1 MPNLPI
7 SQLPLTTTANT
18 EDVIAIVNNGVTK
31 QISRNNFLN
40 NIPDF
45 SGNTDNLGGST
56 MRTIYSRTNV
66 INYVEG
72 EDADL
77 FSGSTN
83 FGSRNFPLEFFTNS
97 VNYVDK
103 ILHFRTT
110 GKWGG
115 NDSSPEIQVS
125 VLFGSDTLTTF
136 TVSGTD
142 TSQANNRPAE
152 IYGEIIFS
160 GGNAVACYSI
170 GWCDSQGEFK
180 RYALSDAST
189 PIDVTGFG
197 GGDFKLIMGSNTTND
212 FTSYL
217 GYIQVWN

>member
-1 MPNLPI
+1 MSNLPI

-66 INYVEG
+66 INYVVGQET
-72 EDADL
+72 DL
-77 FSGSTN
+77 FSGTTN
-83 FGSRNFPLEFFTNS
+83 FGSRNFPSEFFSNS
-97 VNYVDK
+97 VNYNSK
-103 ILHFRTT
+103 TIHFRIT
-110 GKWGG
+110 GVWATGG
-115 NDSSPEIQVS
+115 NNDTTATITTK
-125 VLFGSDTLTTF
+125 FGDDVLTTSINVDLDF
-136 TVSGTD
+136 TVNKPS
-142 TSQANNRPAE
+142 E
-152 IYGEIIFS
+152 IFGEIMITNGF
-160 GGNAVACYSI
+160 AIVCYSV
-170 GWCDSQGEFK
+170 GWCDQTGDF
-180 RYALSDAST
+180 RRTALSNPST
-189 PIDVTGFG
+189 PIDVSAFS
-197 GGDFKLIMGSNTTND
+197 GGDFKLLIGSATDRN

>member
-1 MPNLPI
+1 MRNLPI

-66 INYVEG
+66 INYVVGQE
-72 EDADL
+72 ADL
-77 FSGSTN
+77 FSGTTN
-83 FGSRNFPLEFFTNS
+83 FGSRNFPSEFFSNS
-97 VNYVDK
+97 VNYNSK
-103 ILHFRTT
+103 TIHFRIT
-110 GKWGG
+110 GVWATGG
-115 NDSSPEIQVS
+115 NNDTTATITTK
-125 VLFGSDTLTTF
+125 FGDDVLTTSINVDLDF
-136 TVSGTD
+136 TVNKPS
-142 TSQANNRPAE
+142 E
-152 IYGEIIFS
+152 IFGEIMITNGF
-160 GGNAVACYSI
+160 AIVCYSV
-170 GWCDSQGEFK
+170 GWCDQTGDF
-180 RYALSDAST
+180 RRTALSNPST
-189 PIDVTGFG
+189 PIDVSAFS
-197 GGDFKLIMGSNTTND
+197 GGDFKLLIGSATDRN

>member
-18 EDVIAIVNNGVTK
+18 EDVIAIVNDGVTK

-72 EDADL
+72 EEADL

-103 ILHFRTT
+103 IVHFRAT

-115 NDSSPEIQVS
+115 NDNSPTVQVT
-125 VLFGSDTLTTF
+125 VQFGTDTLTTF
-136 TVSGTD
+136 TINGSD
-142 TSQANNRPAE
+142 TSSANNHPSE
-152 IYGEIIFS
+152 IFGEIIFS
-160 GGNAVACYSI
+160 GGNAIACYSI
-170 GWCDSQGEFK
+170 GWCANNGDFK

-189 PIDVTGFG
+189 PIDVTGFSG
-197 GGDFKLIMGSNTTND
+197 GNFKLIMGSNTSND

>member
-7 SQLPLTTTANT
+7 SGLPLTTTANT

-66 INYVEG
+66 INYVVGQE
-72 EDADL
+72 ADL
-77 FSGSTN
+77 FSGTTN
-83 FGSRNFPLEFFTNS
+83 FGSRNFPSEFFSNS
-97 VNYVDK
+97 VNYNSK
-103 ILHFRTT
+103 TIHFRIT
-110 GKWGG
+110 GVWATGG
-115 NDSSPEIQVS
+115 NNDTTATITTK
-125 VLFGSDTLTTF
+125 FGDDVLTTSINVDLDF
-136 TVSGTD
+136 TVNKPS
-142 TSQANNRPAE
+142 E
-152 IYGEIIFS
+152 IFGEIMITNGF
-160 GGNAVACYSI
+160 AIVCYSV
-170 GWCDSQGEFK
+170 GWCDQTGDF
-180 RYALSDAST
+180 RRTALSNPST
-189 PIDVTGFG
+189 PIDVSAFS
-197 GGDFKLIMGSNTTND
+197 GGDFKLLIGSATDRN

>member
-18 EDVIAIVNNGVTK
+18 EDVIAIVNDGVTK

-56 MRTIYSRTNV
+56 MRTLYSRTNV
-66 INYVEG
+66 INYVVGQE
-72 EDADL
+72 ADL

-83 FGSRNFPLEFFTNS
+83 FGSRNFPSGFFSNS
-97 VNYVDK
+97 VNYNSK
-103 ILHFRTT
+103 TIHFRIT
-110 GKWGG
+110 GVWATGGG
-115 NDSSPEIQVS
+115 NDTTATITTK
-125 VLFGSDTLTTF
+125 FGNDVLTTSINVDLEF
-136 TVSGTD
+136 TVNKPS
-142 TSQANNRPAE
+142 E
-152 IYGEIIFS
+152 IFGEIMITNGF
-160 GGNAVACYSI
+160 AIVCYSV
-170 GWCDSQGEFK
+170 GWCDQTGDF
-180 RYALSDAST
+180 RRTALSDPST
-189 PIDVTGFG
+189 PINVSSFS
-197 GGDFKLIMGSNTTND
+197 GGDFKLLIGSATDRN

>member
-66 INYVEG
+66 INYVVGQE
-72 EDADL
+72 ADL
-77 FSGSTN
+77 FSGTTN
-83 FGSRNFPLEFFTNS
+83 FGSRNFPSEFFSNS
-97 VNYVDK
+97 VNYNSK
-103 ILHFRTT
+103 TIHFRIT
-110 GKWGG
+110 GVWATGG
-115 NDSSPEIQVS
+115 NNDTTATITTK
-125 VLFGSDTLTTF
+125 FGDDVLTTSINVDLDF
-136 TVSGTD
+136 TVNKPS
-142 TSQANNRPAE
+142 E
-152 IYGEIIFS
+152 IFGEIMITNGF
-160 GGNAVACYSI
+160 AIVCYSVA
-170 GWCDSQGEFK
+170 WCDQTGDF
-180 RYALSDAST
+180 RRTALSNPST
-189 PIDVTGFG
+189 PIDVSAFS
-197 GGDFKLIMGSNTTND
+197 GGDFKLLIGSATDRN

>member
-56 MRTIYSRTNV
+56 MRTLYSRTNV
-66 INYVEG
+66 INYAVGQE
-72 EDADL
+72 ADL
-77 FSGSTN
+77 FSGTTN
-83 FGSRNFPLEFFTNS
+83 FGSRNFPSEFFSNS
-97 VNYVDK
+97 VNYNSK
-103 ILHFRTT
+103 TIHFRIT
-110 GKWGG
+110 GVWATGG
-115 NDSSPEIQVS
+115 NNDTTATITTK
-125 VLFGSDTLTTF
+125 FGDDVLTTSINVVLDF
-136 TVSGTD
+136 TVNKPS
-142 TSQANNRPAE
+142 E
-152 IYGEIIFS
+152 IFGEIMITNGF
-160 GGNAVACYSI
+160 AIVCYSV
-170 GWCDSQGEFK
+170 GWCDQTGDF
-180 RYALSDAST
+180 RRTALSNPST
-189 PIDVTGFG
+189 PIDVSAFS
-197 GGDFKLIMGSNTTND
+197 GGDFKLLIGSATDRN

>member
-1 MPNLPI
+1 MSNLPI

-66 INYVEG
+66 INYVVGQE
-72 EDADL
+72 ADL
-77 FSGSTN
+77 FSGTTN
-83 FGSRNFPLEFFTNS
+83 FGSRNFPSEFFSNS
-97 VNYVDK
+97 VNYNSK
-103 ILHFRTT
+103 TIHFRIT
-110 GKWGG
+110 GVWATGG
-115 NDSSPEIQVS
+115 NNDTTATITTK
-125 VLFGSDTLTTF
+125 FGDDVLTTSINVDLDF
-136 TVSGTD
+136 TVNKPS
-142 TSQANNRPAE
+142 E
-152 IYGEIIFS
+152 IFGEIMITNGF
-160 GGNAVACYSI
+160 AIVCYSV
-170 GWCDSQGEFK
+170 GWCDQTGDF
-180 RYALSDAST
+180 RRTALSNPST
-189 PIDVTGFG
+189 PIDVSAFS
-197 GGDFKLIMGSNTTND
+197 GGDFKLLIGSATDRN

>member
-1 MPNLPI
+1 MSNLPI

-66 INYVEG
+66 INYVVGQE
-72 EDADL
+72 ADL
-77 FSGSTN
+77 FSGTTN
-83 FGSRNFPLEFFTNS
+83 FGSRNFPSEFFSNS
-97 VNYVDK
+97 VNYNSK
-103 ILHFRTT
+103 TIHFRIT
-110 GKWGG
+110 GVWATGG
-115 NDSSPEIQVS
+115 NNDTTATITTK
-125 VLFGSDTLTTF
+125 FGDDVLTTSINVDLDF
-136 TVSGTD
+136 TVNKPS
-142 TSQANNRPAE
+142 E
-152 IYGEIIFS
+152 IFGEIMITNGF
-160 GGNAVACYSI
+160 AIVCYSV
-170 GWCDSQGEFK
+170 GWCDQTGDF
-180 RYALSDAST
+180 RRTALSDAST
-189 PIDVTGFG
+189 PIDVSAFS
-197 GGDFKLIMGSNTTND
+197 GGDFKLLIGSATDRN

>member
-66 INYVEG
+66 INYVVGQE
-72 EDADL
+72 ADL
-77 FSGSTN
+77 FSGTTN
-83 FGSRNFPLEFFTNS
+83 FGSRNFPSEFFSNS
-97 VNYVDK
+97 VNYNSK
-103 ILHFRTT
+103 TIHFRIT
-110 GKWGG
+110 GVWATGG
-115 NDSSPEIQVS
+115 NNDTTATITTK
-125 VLFGSDTLTTF
+125 FGDDVLTTSINVDLDF
-136 TVSGTD
+136 TVNKPS
-142 TSQANNRPAE
+142 E
-152 IYGEIIFS
+152 IFGEIMITNGF
-160 GGNAVACYSI
+160 AIVCYSV
-170 GWCDSQGEFK
+170 GWCDQTGDF
-180 RYALSDAST
+180 RRTALSNPST
-189 PIDVTGFG
+189 PIDVSAFS
-197 GGDFKLIMGSNTTND
+197 GGDFKLLIGSATDRN

>member
-1 MPNLPI
+1 MSNLPI

-66 INYVEG
+66 INYVVGQE
-72 EDADL
+72 ADL
-77 FSGSTN
+77 FSGTTN
-83 FGSRNFPLEFFTNS
+83 FGSRNFPSEFFSNS
-97 VNYVDK
+97 VNYNSK
-103 ILHFRTT
+103 TIHFRIT
-110 GKWGG
+110 GIWATGG
-115 NDSSPEIQVS
+115 NNDTTATITTK
-125 VLFGSDTLTTF
+125 FGDDVLTTSINVDLDF
-136 TVSGTD
+136 TVNKPS
-142 TSQANNRPAE
+142 E
-152 IYGEIIFS
+152 IFGEIMITNGF
-160 GGNAVACYSI
+160 AIVCYSV
-170 GWCDSQGEFK
+170 GWCDQTGDF
-180 RYALSDAST
+180 RRTALSNPST
-189 PIDVTGFG
+189 PIDVSAFS
-197 GGDFKLIMGSNTTND
+197 GGDFKLLIGSATDRN

>member
-1 MPNLPI
+1 MGNEPI
-7 SQLPLTTTANT
+7 SRLPLTTTANT
-18 EDVIAIVNNGVTK
+18 EDVIAIVNDGVTK

-83 FGSRNFPLEFFTNS
+83 FGSRNFPLEFFSNS

-103 ILHFRTT
+103 IVHFRTT
-110 GKWGG
+110 GKWGS
-115 NDSSPEIQVS
+115 NDNSPEVEVS
-125 VLFGSDTLTTF
+125 ILFGSDTLNTF
-136 TVSGTD
+136 TVPG
-142 TSQANNRPAE
+142 SQTTGANGHPAE
-152 IYGEIIFS
+152 IYGEIVFS
-160 GGNAVACYSI
+160 GGNAIVCYSM
-170 GWCDSQGEFK
+170 GWCGANGDFK

-197 GGDFKLIMGSNTTND
+197 GGDFKLIIGSNTSND
-212 FTSYL
+212 FTTYL

>member
-66 INYVEG
+66 INYVVGQE
-72 EDADL
+72 ADL
-77 FSGSTN
+77 FSGTTN
-83 FGSRNFPLEFFTNS
+83 FGSRNFPSEFFSNS
-97 VNYVDK
+97 VNYNSK
-103 ILHFRTT
+103 TIHFRIAGVWAT
-110 GKWGG
+110 GG
-115 NDSSPEIQVS
+115 NNDTTATITTK
-125 VLFGSDTLTTF
+125 FGDDVLTTSINVDLDF
-136 TVSGTD
+136 TVNKPS
-142 TSQANNRPAE
+142 E
-152 IYGEIIFS
+152 IFGEIMITNGF
-160 GGNAVACYSI
+160 AIVCYSV
-170 GWCDSQGEFK
+170 GWCDQTGDF
-180 RYALSDAST
+180 RRTALSNPST
-189 PIDVTGFG
+189 PIDVSAFS
-197 GGDFKLIMGSNTTND
+197 GGDFKLLIGSATD
-212 FTSYL
+212 RSFTSYL

>member
-1 MPNLPI
+1 MSNLPI

-66 INYVEG
+66 INYVVGQE
-72 EDADL
+72 ADL
-77 FSGSTN
+77 FSGTTN
-83 FGSRNFPLEFFTNS
+83 FGSRNFPSEFFSNS
-97 VNYVDK
+97 VNYNSK
-103 ILHFRTT
+103 TIHFRIT
-110 GKWGG
+110 GLWATGG
-115 NDSSPEIQVS
+115 NNDTTATITTK
-125 VLFGSDTLTTF
+125 FGDDVLTTSINVDLDF
-136 TVSGTD
+136 TVNKPS
-142 TSQANNRPAE
+142 E
-152 IYGEIIFS
+152 IFGEIMITNGF
-160 GGNAVACYSI
+160 AIVCYSV
-170 GWCDSQGEFK
+170 GWCDQTGDF
-180 RYALSDAST
+180 RRTALSNPST
-189 PIDVTGFG
+189 PIDVSAFS
-197 GGDFKLIMGSNTTND
+197 GGDFKLLIESATDRN